1 MLPNALFYHFPL
13 SFYTPVKKR
22 KRINFSSIQYFFLLF
37 HTFFYSSSSAFHL
50 EDMILLITPPVFSGC
65 LLLISAKLSLTKSWY
80 DEGGLQSTNWKLP
93 KYFNKKSIFTNI
105 YAWIFLLVDCA
116 FCLYACKKLNELIIP
131 YPPIHHS
138 IILSYILWCR
148 IQRQPFFAII
158 LFISVCRFPGFWRL
172 SSG

>member
-1 MLPNALFYHFPL
+1 MQNLKTFTITTIPL
-13 SFYTPVKKR
+13 
-22 KRINFSSIQYFFLLF
+22 
-37 HTFFYSSSSAFHL
+37 
-50 EDMILLITPPVFSGC
+50 LLITPPVFSGC

-105 YAWIFLLVDCA
+105 YAGIFLLVDCA